1 MNPASILASISFS
14 DIFKSS
20 FLENFN
26 SVSYFDMAV
35 ALLLSFGVGVFI
47 FMIYRKTFKGVMY
60 SSTFGVTL
68 IALTMISTFVIL
80 AVTSNVVL
88 SLGMVGALSIVRFRT
103 AIKEPLDIA
112 FLFWSIAAGMIPL
125 AVIGSGVIGLMLV
138 VFVNKKAHTDPY
150 IVVISCADAESEKRA
165 GEYLAAHADRC
176 VVKSKS
182 VKAGR
187 VELKMEIRLKSGDTA
202 FINELSA
209 LNGVNSAVLVSYN
222 GEYMG

>member
-1 MNPASILASISFS
+1 
-14 DIFKSS
+14 
-20 FLENFN
+20 
-26 SVSYFDMAV
+26 
-35 ALLLSFGVGVFI
+35 
-47 FMIYRKTFKGVMY
+47 
-60 SSTFGVTL
+60 
-68 IALTMISTFVIL
+68 
-80 AVTSNVVL
+80 
-88 SLGMVGALSIVRFRT
+88 
-103 AIKEPLDIA
+103 
-112 FLFWSIAAGMIPL
+112 
-125 AVIGSGVIGLMLV
+125 MLV

-176 VVKSKS
+176 VVKSKN

-187 VELKMEIRLKSGDTA
+187 VELNMEIRLKSSDTA